1 MTTNAYLS
9 FLAIGVALVLI
20 DGQIIYRSG
29 RRYLENSYG
38 DPAAG
43 ASMTRLV
50 TVLFHLATLGV
61 LALVSTIDMGGSDLP
76 GVVGRLGVLLL
87 ILAVAHAITL
97 AALSRIRGEQEVEAV
112 VQRGGRQQR
121 PEPEQQQGPT
131 MTPTVTPVPGQPGA
145 YPDVSPSLE
154 NRSPYSAT

>member
-9 FLAIGVALVLI
+9 FLAIGVALVLT

-61 LALVSTIDMGGSDLP
+61 LALISTIDMGGSDLP
-76 GVVGRLGVLLL
+76 GVVGRIGVLLL
-87 ILAVAHAITL
+87 ILALAHAITL
-97 AALSRIRGEQEVEAV
+97 GVLARIRGEQEVEAV
-112 VQRGGRQQR
+112 VQRGPRQR
-121 PEPEQQQGPT
+121 VEPEQQS
-131 MTPTVTPVPGQPGA
+131 PTVSPVPGQDGR
-145 YPDVSPSLE
+145 YPAASPSLE
-154 NRSPYSAT
+154 NRSPYSAP

>member
-29 RRYLENSYG
+29 RRYLESSYG

-61 LALVSTIDMGGSDLP
+61 LALVSTIDIGGDLT
-76 GVVGRLGVLLL
+76 GVVARVGILLL
-87 ILAVAHAITL
+87 ILALAHAITI
-97 AALSRIRGEQEVEAV
+97 AALSHIRGEQEV
-112 VQRGGRQQR
+112 
-121 PEPEQQQGPT
+121 
-131 MTPTVTPVPGQPGA
+131 
-145 YPDVSPSLE
+145 
-154 NRSPYSAT
+154 

>member
-9 FLAIGVALVLI
+9 FLVIGVALVLI

-29 RRYLENSYG
+29 RRYLESSYG

-87 ILAVAHAITL
+87 ILAIAHAITL
-97 AALSRIRGEQEVEAV
+97 AALARIRGEQEVEAV

-121 PEPEQQQGPT
+121 VEPEPQA
-131 MTPTVTPVPGQPGA
+131 TVTPVPGQDGR
-145 YPDVSPSLE
+145 YPAASPSLE
-154 NRSPYSAT
+154 NRSPYSAP

>member
-1 MTTNAYLS
+1 MSTNAYLS
-9 FLAIGVALVLI
+9 FLAIGVALVFV

-61 LALVSTIDMGGSDLP
+61 LALISTIDLGGSDLP
-76 GVVGRLGVLLL
+76 GVVGRIGVLLL
-87 ILAVAHAITL
+87 ILALAHAITL
-97 AALSRIRGEQEVEAV
+97 GVLARIRGEQEVEAV
-112 VQRGGRQQR
+112 VGRGAR
-121 PEPEQQQGPT
+121 PHVEPEQQGT
-131 MTPTVTPVPGQPGA
+131 TVTPVPGQEG
-145 YPDVSPSLE
+145 
-154 NRSPYSAT
+154 

>member
-9 FLAIGVALVLI
+9 FLAIGVALILI

-61 LALVSTIDMGGSDLP
+61 LALISTINMGGSDLP
-76 GVVGRLGVLLL
+76 GVVGRIGVLLL
-87 ILAVAHAITL
+87 ILALAHAITL
-97 AALSRIRGEQEVEAV
+97 GVLARIRGEQEVEAV
-112 VQRGGRQQR
+112 VQRGPR
-121 PEPEQQQGPT
+121 PRAEMEQQGT
-131 MTPTVTPVPGQPGA
+131 TVTPVPGQDGR
-145 YPDVSPSLE
+145 YPAASPTLE
-154 NRSPYSAT
+154 NRSPYSAQ

>member
-38 DPAAG
+38 DPVAG

-61 LALVSTIDMGGSDLP
+61 LALISTIDMGGSDLP
-76 GVVGRLGVLLL
+76 GVVGRIGVLLL
-87 ILAVAHAITL
+87 ILALAHAITL
-97 AALSRIRGEQEVEAV
+97 GVLARIRGEQEVEAV
-112 VQRGGRQQR
+112 VQRGPRQR
-121 PEPEQQQGPT
+121 VEPEQQG
-131 MTPTVTPVPGQPGA
+131 PTVTPVPGQDGR
-145 YPDVSPSLE
+145 YPAAGPSLE
-154 NRSPYSAT
+154 NRSPYTAP

>member
-9 FLAIGVALVLI
+9 FLAIGIALVLI

-61 LALVSTIDMGGSDLP
+61 LALISTVNLGDSDLP
-76 GVVGRLGVLLL
+76 GVVGRIGVLLL
-87 ILAVAHAITL
+87 ILALAHAITL
-97 AALSRIRGEQEVEAV
+97 GVLARIRGEQEVEAV
-112 VQRGGRQQR
+112 VHRGPR
-121 PEPEQQQGPT
+121 PRVEAEQQGT
-131 MTPTVTPVPGQPGA
+131 TVTPVTPAPGQDVR
-145 YPDVSPSLE
+145 YPTAGPSLE
-154 NRSPYSAT
+154 NRSPYTTP

>member
-9 FLAIGVALVLI
+9 FLAIGIALVLI
-20 DGQIIYRSG
+20 DGQVIYRSG

-61 LALVSTIDMGGSDLP
+61 LALISTIDMGGSDLP
-76 GVVGRLGVLLL
+76 GVVGRIGVLLL
-87 ILAVAHAITL
+87 ILALAHAITL
-97 AALSRIRGEQEVEAV
+97 GVLARIRGEQEVEAV
-112 VQRGGRQQR
+112 VQRGPR
-121 PEPEQQQGPT
+121 PRAEAEQQA
-131 MTPTVTPVPGQPGA
+131 TVTPVPGQDGH
-145 YPDVSPSLE
+145 YPAASPSLE
-154 NRSPYSAT
+154 NRSPYTAQ

>member
-1 MTTNAYLS
+1 MSTNAYLA
-9 FLAIGVALVLI
+9 FLLIGALLVVA

-43 ASMTRLV
+43 ASMARLV

-61 LALVSTIDMGGSDLP
+61 LALVSTINLGGDLP
-76 GVVGRLGVLLL
+76 SIIARGGVLLL

-97 AALSRIRGEQEVEAV
+97 AALARIRGEQEVEAV
-112 VQRGGRQQR
+112 VQRGPRQR
-121 PEPEQQQGPT
+121 VEPEQQGT
-131 MTPTVTPVPGQPGA
+131 TVTPVPVQDGR
-145 YPDVSPSLE
+145 YPDVSPPLE
-154 NRSPYSAT
+154 NRPPYPAP

>member
-20 DGQIIYRSG
+20 DGQVIYRSG

-61 LALVSTIDMGGSDLP
+61 LALISTIPMGGSDLP

-97 AALSRIRGEQEVEAV
+97 GILARIRGEQEVEAV
-112 VQRGGRQQR
+112 VQRGSRR
-121 PEPEQQQGPT
+121 PSVPEQH
-131 MTPTVTPVPGQPGA
+131 TPTVTPVPSQDGR

-154 NRSPYSAT
+154 NRSPYSAP

>member
-1 MTTNAYLS
+1 MSTNAYLS
-9 FLAIGVALVLI
+9 FLVIGVVLVLL

-61 LALVSTIDMGGSDLP
+61 LALVSTIDIGGSDLP
-76 GVVGRLGVLLL
+76 GVVSRVGVLLL
-87 ILAVAHAITL
+87 ILALAHAITL
-97 AALSRIRGEQEVEAV
+97 GALARIRGEQEVEAV
-112 VQRGGRQQR
+112 VQRGGRQR
-121 PEPEQQQGPT
+121 VEPEQQGT
-131 MTPTVTPVPGQPGA
+131 TVTPVPGQDGR

-154 NRSPYSAT
+154 HRSPYSAP

>member
-20 DGQIIYRSG
+20 DGQVIYRSG
-29 RRYLENSYG
+29 RRYLESSYG

-61 LALVSTIDMGGSDLP
+61 LALISTIPMGGSDLP
-76 GVVGRLGVLLL
+76 GVVGRVGVLLL
-87 ILAVAHAITL
+87 ILALAHAITL
-97 AALSRIRGEQEVEAV
+97 GALARIRGEQEVEAV
-112 VQRGGRQQR
+112 VQRGGSRPQRQ
-121 PEPEQQQGPT
+121 EPELPA
-131 MTPTVTPVPGQPGA
+131 PTVTPVPGQEGR
-145 YPDVSPSLE
+145 YPDVSPTLE
-154 NRSPYSAT
+154 NRSPYSAQ

>member
-1 MTTNAYLS
+1 MSTNAYLA
-9 FLAIGVALVLI
+9 FLLIGALLVVA

-43 ASMTRLV
+43 ASMARLV

-61 LALVSTIDMGGSDLP
+61 LALVSTINIGGDLP
-76 GVVGRLGVLLL
+76 SIIARIGVLLL
-87 ILAVAHAITL
+87 ILALAHAITL
-97 AALSRIRGEQEVEAV
+97 GALARIRGEQEVEAV
-112 VQRGGRQQR
+112 VQRGGRQR
-121 PEPEQQQGPT
+121 LEPEQQGT
-131 MTPTVTPVPGQPGA
+131 TVTPVPAQDGR

-154 NRSPYSAT
+154 HRPPYTTP

>member
-1 MTTNAYLS
+1 MSTNAYLS
-9 FLAIGVALVLI
+9 FLVIGVVLVLI

-50 TVLFHLATLGV
+50 TVLFHLGTLGV
-61 LALVSTIDMGGSDLP
+61 LALVSTIDIGVGLT
-76 GVVGRLGVLLL
+76 GVVARVGVLLL
-87 ILAVAHAITL
+87 ILALAHAITI

-112 VQRGGRQQR
+112 VQRGPRQR
-121 PEPEQQQGPT
+121 VEPEQQG
-131 MTPTVTPVPGQPGA
+131 PTVTPVPGQPGT

-154 NRSPYSAT
+154 NRSPYSA

>member
-1 MTTNAYLS
+1 MSTNAYLS
-9 FLAIGVALVLI
+9 FLVIGVVLVLI

-61 LALVSTIDMGGSDLP
+61 LALVSTINFGGEIT
-76 GVVGRLGVLLL
+76 GIVARVGILLL
-87 ILAVAHAITL
+87 ILALAHAITL
-97 AALSRIRGEQEVEAV
+97 GVLARIRGEQEVEAV
-112 VQRGGRQQR
+112 VQRGRPQQR
-121 PEPEQQQGPT
+121 VEPEQPAG
-131 MTPTVTPVPGQPGA
+131 PTVTPVPGQPGT

-154 NRSPYSAT
+154 NRSPYSAS

>member
-9 FLAIGVALVLI
+9 FLAIGIALVLI

-61 LALVSTIDMGGSDLP
+61 LALISTIDMGDSDLP

-87 ILAVAHAITL
+87 ILAIAHAITL
-97 AALSRIRGEQEVEAV
+97 GVLARIRGEQEVEAV
-112 VQRGGRQQR
+112 VQRGSR
-121 PEPEQQQGPT
+121 PPRAEPQ
-131 MTPTVTPVPGQPGA
+131 TPTVTPVPGQDGR

-154 NRSPYSAT
+154 NRSPYSAQ

>member
-61 LALVSTIDMGGSDLP
+61 LALISTIPMGSSDLP
-76 GVVGRLGVLLL
+76 GVVGRIGVLLL
-87 ILAVAHAITL
+87 ILALAHAITL
-97 AALSRIRGEQEVEAV
+97 GVLGRIRGEQEVEAV
-112 VQRGGRQQR
+112 VKRGPRQRV
-121 PEPEQQQGPT
+121 EPEQQG
-131 MTPTVTPVPGQPGA
+131 PTVTPVPGQDGR
-145 YPDVSPSLE
+145 YPAASPSLE
-154 NRSPYSAT
+154 NRSPYSAP

>member
-9 FLAIGVALVLI
+9 FLAIGIALVLI

-61 LALVSTIDMGGSDLP
+61 LALISTINMGGSDLP
-76 GVVGRLGVLLL
+76 GVVGRIGVLLL
-87 ILAVAHAITL
+87 ILALAHAITL
-97 AALSRIRGEQEVEAV
+97 GALARIRGEQEVEAV
-112 VQRGGRQQR
+112 VQRGPR
-121 PEPEQQQGPT
+121 PRVEAEHQGT
-131 MTPTVTPVPGQPGA
+131 TVTPVPGQDGS
-145 YPDVSPSLE
+145 YPTASPSLE
-154 NRSPYSAT
+154 NRSPYSAP

>member
-61 LALVSTIDMGGSDLP
+61 LALISTIDMGDSDLP
-76 GVVGRLGVLLL
+76 GVVGRIGVLLL
-87 ILAVAHAITL
+87 ILALAHAITL
-97 AALSRIRGEQEVEAV
+97 GVLARIRGEQEVEAV
-112 VQRGGRQQR
+112 VQRGPR
-121 PEPEQQQGPT
+121 PRVEAEQTG
-131 MTPTVTPVPGQPGA
+131 PTVTPVPGQDGR
-145 YPDVSPSLE
+145 YPAASPPLE
-154 NRSPYSAT
+154 HRAPYSAP

>member
-9 FLAIGVALVLI
+9 FLAIGIALVLI

-61 LALVSTIDMGGSDLP
+61 LALLSTIEMGGSDLP
-76 GVVGRLGVLLL
+76 GVVGRIGVLLL
-87 ILAVAHAITL
+87 ILALAHAITL
-97 AALSRIRGEQEVEAV
+97 GVLARIRGEQEVEAV
-112 VQRGGRQQR
+112 VQRGPR
-121 PEPEQQQGPT
+121 PRVEPEQQGT
-131 MTPTVTPVPGQPGA
+131 TVTPVPGQDGR
-145 YPDVSPSLE
+145 YPTASPSLE
-154 NRSPYSAT
+154 NRSPYSAQ

>member
-61 LALVSTIDMGGSDLP
+61 LALISTIDMGGSDLP
-76 GVVGRLGVLLL
+76 GVVGRIGVLLL
-87 ILAVAHAITL
+87 ILALAHAITL
-97 AALSRIRGEQEVEAV
+97 GVLARIRGEQEVEAV
-112 VQRGGRQQR
+112 VQRGPR
-121 PEPEQQQGPT
+121 PRVEADQG
-131 MTPTVTPVPGQPGA
+131 PTVTPVPGQDGR
-145 YPDVSPSLE
+145 YPAASPSLE
-154 NRSPYSAT
+154 NRAPYSAQ

>member
-9 FLAIGVALVLI
+9 FLAIGIALVFI

-87 ILAVAHAITL
+87 ILALAHAITL
-97 AALSRIRGEQEVEAV
+97 AALARIRGEQEVEAV
-112 VQRGGRQQR
+112 VQRGNRRQR
-121 PEPEQQQGPT
+121 VEPEQQA
-131 MTPTVTPVPGQPGA
+131 TVTPVPGQDGR
-145 YPDVSPSLE
+145 YPAASPSLE
-154 NRSPYSAT
+154 NRSPYSAQ

>member
-1 MTTNAYLS
+1 MTTNAYVS
-9 FLAIGVALVLI
+9 FLVIGVALVLI

-29 RRYLENSYG
+29 RRYLESSYG

-61 LALVSTIDMGGSDLP
+61 LALISTVNLGGSDLP

-97 AALSRIRGEQEVEAV
+97 GVLARIRGEQEVEAV
-112 VQRGGRQQR
+112 VQRGNRQQL
-121 PEPEQQQGPT
+121 PPEQAA
-131 MTPTVTPVPGQPGA
+131 PTVTPVPGQEGGR

-154 NRSPYSAT
+154 NRSPYSAP

>member
-61 LALVSTIDMGGSDLP
+61 LALISTIEMGSSDLP
-76 GVVGRLGVLLL
+76 GVVGRIGVLLL
-87 ILAVAHAITL
+87 ILALAHAITL
-97 AALSRIRGEQEVEAV
+97 GVLARIRGEQEVEAV
-112 VQRGGRQQR
+112 VQRGPR
-121 PEPEQQQGPT
+121 PRAEAEQGPT
-131 MTPTVTPVPGQPGA
+131 VAPVPGQDGR
-145 YPDVSPSLE
+145 YPTASPSLE
-154 NRSPYSAT
+154 NRSPYSAQ

>member
-1 MTTNAYLS
+1 MSTNAYLT
-9 FLAIGVALVLI
+9 FLLIGALLVVA

-43 ASMTRLV
+43 ASMARLV

-61 LALVSTIDMGGSDLP
+61 LALVSTIDTGSDLP
-76 GVVGRLGVLLL
+76 SIIARFGILLL
-87 ILAVAHAITL
+87 ILALAHAITL
-97 AALSRIRGEQEVEAV
+97 GALARIRGEQEVEAV
-112 VQRGGRQQR
+112 VQRGGRQR
-121 PEPEQQQGPT
+121 VEPEQQGT
-131 MTPTVTPVPGQPGA
+131 TVTPVPGQDGR

-154 NRSPYSAT
+154 QRPPYSAP

>member
-9 FLAIGVALVLI
+9 FLAIGIALVLI

-61 LALVSTIDMGGSDLP
+61 LALISTIDMGDSDLP

-87 ILAVAHAITL
+87 ILALAHAITL
-97 AALSRIRGEQEVEAV
+97 GVLARIRGEQEVEAV
-112 VQRGGRQQR
+112 VQRGSRQR
-121 PEPEQQQGPT
+121 VEPQ
-131 MTPTVTPVPGQPGA
+131 TPTVTPVPGQEGR

-154 NRSPYSAT
+154 NRSPYSAQ

>member
-29 RRYLENSYG
+29 RRYLESSYG

-112 VQRGGRQQR
+112 VQRGSRQQQPQQR
-121 PEPEQQQGPT
+121 VEPAPQA
-131 MTPTVTPVPGQPGA
+131 TVTPVPGQDGQ
-145 YPDVSPSLE
+145 YPAAGPSLE
-154 NRSPYSAT
+154 HRSPYSAQ

>member
-29 RRYLENSYG
+29 RRYLESSYG

-61 LALVSTIDMGGSDLP
+61 LALISTINMGGSDLP

-87 ILAVAHAITL
+87 ILALAHAITL

-112 VQRGGRQQR
+112 VQRGSRQQQR
-121 PEPEQQQGPT
+121 VEPAPQA
-131 MTPTVTPVPGQPGA
+131 TVTPVPGQDGS
-145 YPDVSPSLE
+145 YPTASPSLE
-154 NRSPYSAT
+154 NRSPYSAQ

>member
-1 MTTNAYLS
+1 MSTNAYLA
-9 FLAIGVALVLI
+9 FLLIGALLVVA

-43 ASMTRLV
+43 ASMSRLV

-61 LALVSTIDMGGSDLP
+61 LALVSTINIGGDLP
-76 GVVGRLGVLLL
+76 SIIARVGVLLL
-87 ILAVAHAITL
+87 ILALAHAITL
-97 AALSRIRGEQEVEAV
+97 GALARIRGEQEVEAV
-112 VQRGGRQQR
+112 VQRGGRQR
-121 PEPEQQQGPT
+121 VEPEQQVT
-131 MTPTVTPVPGQPGA
+131 TVTPVQSQDGR

-154 NRSPYSAT
+154 QHPPYTTP

>member
-9 FLAIGVALVLI
+9 FLAIGIALVLI

-61 LALVSTIDMGGSDLP
+61 LALISTIDMGDSDLP

-87 ILAVAHAITL
+87 ILAIAHAITL
-97 AALSRIRGEQEVEAV
+97 GVLARIRGEQEVEAV
-112 VQRGGRQQR
+112 VQRGSRPQR
-121 PEPEQQQGPT
+121 VEPQ
-131 MTPTVTPVPGQPGA
+131 TPTVTPVPGQDGR

-154 NRSPYSAT
+154 NRSPYSAQ

>member
-9 FLAIGVALVLI
+9 FLAIGVALVLV

-87 ILAVAHAITL
+87 ILALAHAITL
-97 AALSRIRGEQEVEAV
+97 AALARIRGEQEVEAV
-112 VQRGGRQQR
+112 VQRGSRQR
-121 PEPEQQQGPT
+121 VEPEAQS
-131 MTPTVTPVPGQPGA
+131 PTVTPVPGQPGG
-145 YPDVSPSLE
+145 YPDVSPPLE
-154 NRSPYSAT
+154 NRSPYSAQ